1 MKKVRTGA
9 TKQSR
14 NFSQQR
20 LTIGLDLA
28 DGSSWRCVL
37 DDPAHPA
44 ETKAEHNSQGSTR
57 GVRGMPHRRA
67 YPCAAITTP
76 IASEA
81 IKRSRERQASVVV
94 DLPLARPSHT
104 KRSHRC
110 EGMGNS

>member
-1 MKKVRTGA
+1 MKKVSTGA

-44 ETKAEHNSQGSTR
+44 ETKAEHNSRGSTR
-57 GVRGMPHRRA
+57 GVRGNAAQASISLRRH
-67 YPCAAITTP
+67 YNPN
-76 IASEA
+76 
-81 IKRSRERQASVVV
+81 RERSDQKESRKAGISCSGFAACPPITYQAVA
-94 DLPLARPSHT
+94 P
-104 KRSHRC
+104 
-110 EGMGNS
+110 M

>member
-67 YPCAAITTP
+67 YPTP
-76 IASEA
+76 PLQPQSRA
-81 IKRSRERQASVVV
+81 KRSKGVAKGRHQ
-94 DLPLARPSHT
+94 L
-104 KRSHRC
+104 
-110 EGMGNS
+110 